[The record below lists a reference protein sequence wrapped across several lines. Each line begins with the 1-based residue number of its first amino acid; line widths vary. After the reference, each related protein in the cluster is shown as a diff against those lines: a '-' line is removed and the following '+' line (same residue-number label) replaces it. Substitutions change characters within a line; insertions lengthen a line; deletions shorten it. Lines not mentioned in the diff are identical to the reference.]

1 MHFEILRVEKKSDL
15 GPRKKKKS
23 FEYFLV
29 ISKRATI
36 HHHFLK
42 WVNFAAS
49 SSSKQKFW
57 LVTRQRRE
65 SWGGRCLA
73 SKWDWRRGWQHAK
86 WHSHYNYSRG
96 RAEPRVLPTDDDGLD
111 IRFSTYKVSHQTV
124 DNNHWRPLSRPIKGH
139 FLAGYHHQI
148 RVEWWRTTQFKNQRK
163 NVSFQFSRQ
172 KGSNNIRR
180 FRKSRKIITN
190 FSIFFFYFAAIN
202 WQKITKIVSF
212 EFSRK
217 KYSIRSQNH
226 RNV

>member
-1 MHFEILRVEKKSDL
+1 MMFFGSKIQIHNYFKS
-15 GPRKKKKS
+15 RKKIRFRTKKEKKS

-29 ISKRATI
+29 ISKRRATI

-49 SSSKQKFW
+49 SSSKRKFW

-124 DNNHWRPLSRPIKGH
+124 DNNHWLAAFIK
-139 FLAGYHHQI
+139 AN
-148 RVEWWRTTQFKNQRK
+148 K
-163 NVSFQFSRQ
+163 
-172 KGSNNIRR
+172 
-180 FRKSRKIITN
+180 
-190 FSIFFFYFAAIN
+190 
-202 WQKITKIVSF
+202 
-212 EFSRK
+212 
-217 KYSIRSQNH
+217 RSLLG
-226 RNV
+226 RIPSSD